1 MTRYSNTMQRTHSWL
16 SILCRFVGLVDEEP
30 ILPIRTPVRSDS
42 DSGSGGSKSPVGFE
56 LDGLG
61 MIENG
66 RGGSSVF
73 VPMTSRKR
81 HGMIQHA

>member
-1 MTRYSNTMQRTHSWL
+1 MTKYTNTMQRTHSWL

-30 ILPIRTPVRSDS
+30 ILPIRTPVSINSDT
-42 DSGSGGSKSPVGFE
+42 GSGGSKSPAGFE
-56 LDGLG
+56 LDGLV

-81 HGMIQHA
+81 HGVIQHA